1 MIDQWISDLGSPD
14 TIRFALMLNAL
25 ATWYMVGV
33 IVFVQVAHYPLFRDI
48 NPEGFAAYS
57 ERNQWLTSF
66 VVGPPMI
73 VEAAIAACLMI
84 WLATP
89 AGAQLI
95 DGRLALWNVG
105 LLLVIF
111 GVTAIFSIPCHAVL
125 AKRYDLAVIRRL
137 VITNWLRTVTWVGKG
152 ILAVQLLMT

>member
-1 MIDQWISDLGSPD
+1 MVDQWISGFANPD
-14 TIRFALMLNAL
+14 TIRFVLMLNAV

-48 NPEGFAAYS
+48 NPDGFAAYS

-73 VEAAIAACLMI
+73 AEAAIAACLLI

-95 DGRLALWNVG
+95 DARLALWNVC
-105 LLLVIF
+105 LVLVIL
-111 GVTAIFSIPCHAVL
+111 GVTAIFSIPCHAIL
-125 AKRYDLAVIRRL
+125 AKRYDLVAIRRL
-137 VITNWLRTVTWVGKG
+137 VITNWLRTAAWVAKG
-152 ILAVQLLMT
+152 ILAIMLVT